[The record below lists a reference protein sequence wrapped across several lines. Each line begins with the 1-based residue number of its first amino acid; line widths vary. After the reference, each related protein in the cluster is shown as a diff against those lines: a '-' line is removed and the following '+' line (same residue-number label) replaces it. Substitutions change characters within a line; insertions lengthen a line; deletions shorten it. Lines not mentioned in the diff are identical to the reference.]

1 MEFKQLQSF
10 AAVVRWGSFTKAA
23 ESLHLSQPTIS
34 AHIRQLEDELHTRL
48 ILRTTK
54 SVEITPQGMEIY
66 AYVKTIL
73 DLHTRIMECCSADGS
88 KTIHLGASTIPSA
101 YILPEI
107 LPEYGKQHPDVYF
120 VVHQND
126 SQGVITGLLNG
137 VFDIG
142 LIGMRSEEAE
152 LTCIPFYQDRMVLIT
167 PVNEHYLSWNQDAQP
182 PIKELLKEP
191 IILREKGSGSKKSA
205 DSLLESLGVSEGD
218 LRVTARVNDQET
230 IKNLV
235 ASGLGVSI
243 ISEKAARNFLEEKRI
258 LMFKFPEMNST
269 RNLYLAYRENG
280 IMKSHV
286 QNFLKFTQD
295 YFHV

>member
-23 ESLHLSQPTIS
+23 EALYLSQPTIS

-54 SVEITPQGMEIY
+54 SVEITQKGMELY
-66 AYVKTIL
+66 EYVKTIL
-73 DLHTRIMECCSADGS
+73 DLHTRIMECCSEDS
-88 KTIHLGASTIPSA
+88 TKMIHLGASTIPSA

-107 LPEYGKQHPDVYF
+107 LPEYGKRHPDVYF

-142 LIGMRSEEAE
+142 LIGMRSEEEE

-167 PVNEHYLSWNQDAQP
+167 PVSEHYLAWDQDAP

-205 DSLLESLGVSEGD
+205 DSLLESLGISECD

-269 RNLYLAYRENG
+269 RNLYLAYRESG

-286 QNFLKFTQD
+286 QNFLEFTEE
-295 YFHV
+295 YFHI